1 MMNLDEFVKIFAAQ
15 FENTPPEQFT
25 PETVF
30 KNLEEWDSLAVL
42 SIVSMVDEEFEKTI
56 TGANLRSITT
66 IEDLFIFIE
75 SL

>member
-15 FENTPPEQFT
+15 FENTPADQFT

-30 KNLEEWDSLAVL
+30 KNLEEWDSLTVL

-56 TGANLRSITT
+56 TGANLRSINT

-75 SL
+75 AL

>member
-1 MMNLDEFVKIFAAQ
+1 MNLDEFVKIFAAQ
-15 FENTPPEQFT
+15 FENTPVDQFT

-30 KNLEEWDSLAVL
+30 KNLEEWDSLSVL

-56 TGANLRSITT
+56 TGANLRSINT

-75 SL
+75 AL